1 MLDSFPERK
10 IGEQIKY
17 IIFLNNNNNNMTFI
31 SENDSNKSA
40 SIKTNV
46 KIIGFGNRYRSD
58 DGIGI
63 RVVEEL
69 EKLDYLKNRNIEIID
84 GGTSETDLIF
94 LIKDSGK
101 VIIIDAIDAG
111 QNIGDVVNIQ
121 VNDVE
126 EFIKRDYKSLSL
138 HDLNIADIL
147 KLIKT
152 LKINADISIIGVKP
166 KNIDF
171 GDILSPEIDKKIP
184 EIISIIKKEIGI

>member
-1 MLDSFPERK
+1 M
-10 IGEQIKY
+10 
-17 IIFLNNNNNNMTFI
+17 
-31 SENDSNKSA
+31 
-40 SIKTNV
+40 

-121 VNDVE
+121 VNDIE

-138 HDLNIADIL
+138 YDLNIADIL

-152 LKINADISIIGVKP
+152 LKIMLIYQ
-166 KNIDF
+166 
-171 GDILSPEIDKKIP
+171 
-184 EIISIIKKEIGI
+184 